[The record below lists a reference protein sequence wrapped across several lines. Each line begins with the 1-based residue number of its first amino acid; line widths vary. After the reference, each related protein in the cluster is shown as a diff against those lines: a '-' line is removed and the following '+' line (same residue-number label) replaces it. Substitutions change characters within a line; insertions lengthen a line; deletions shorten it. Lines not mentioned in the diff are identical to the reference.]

1 VSCTVDGTTWAV
13 IEDATV
19 GRVVVPTT
27 PMHFGVQTTMG
38 SPGKA
43 KPDATTPPEVNLH
56 IDSVSVWTYRA

>member
-1 VSCTVDGTTWAV
+1 
-13 IEDATV
+13 
-19 GRVVVPTT
+19 VVVPTT